1 MFFLFRVCFWLGI
14 VLVLLPSGDYQP
26 KNSAPAIGAAD
37 AIGAATAAVSDMS
50 GFCQR
55 QPEACEIGGQ
65 AAVALGQRAQ
75 AGARFLFDV
84 LHEKMTAPA
93 QTGSVQTGAAQAG
106 SAKSDRL
113 PGSQDTLTD
122 ADRDLQ
128 WRAPMPKRDPRKPA

>member
-14 VLVLLPSGDYQP
+14 VLVLLPSGDYQS
-26 KNSAPAIGAAD
+26 KNAAPTIGAAD

-55 QPEACEIGGQ
+55 QPEACEVGGQ
-65 AAVALGQRAQ
+65 AAIAIGQRAQ
-75 AGARFLFDV
+75 AGARLLFDV
-84 LHEKMTAPA
+84 ISEKMVPA
-93 QTGSVQTGAAQAG
+93 QTGSVKA
-106 SAKSDRL
+106 DRL

-128 WRAPMPKRDPRKPA
+128 WRAPLPKRDPRKPA

>member
-1 MFFLFRVCFWLGI
+1 MFFLIRVCFWLGI
-14 VLVLLPSGDYQP
+14 VLVLLPSGEYQP
-26 KNSAPAIGAAD
+26 KSSAPAIGAAD
-37 AIGAATAAVSDMS
+37 AIGAATAAMSDMT

-65 AAVALGQRAQ
+65 AALALGQRAQ

-84 LHEKMTAPA
+84 ISEKMAPA
-93 QTGSVQTGAAQAG
+93 QTGSV
-106 SAKSDRL
+106 KHDRL

-128 WRAPMPKRDPRKPA
+128 WRPPLPKRDPRRPA